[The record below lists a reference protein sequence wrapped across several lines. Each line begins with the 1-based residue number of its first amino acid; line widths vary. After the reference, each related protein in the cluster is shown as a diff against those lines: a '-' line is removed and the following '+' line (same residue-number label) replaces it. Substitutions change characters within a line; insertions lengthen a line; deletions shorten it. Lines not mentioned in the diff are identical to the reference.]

1 MLKPTIKNFICS
13 IILLALCVTSLM
25 LYKNNLKKHLPACL
39 PNINT
44 DTTCQAI
51 VGGRGTFFKE
61 IPDLTKITA
70 LEIAPYFNALL
81 KGETVKYFD
90 IFDQQQLIE
99 LAAED
104 KDIPTDKIPSIPK
117 MDYVNPMGDMSE
129 IKEKFNLVYSSH
141 NIEHQVD
148 LLKHLNQ
155 VANLLENKG
164 EFFLAIPDHRYCF
177 DHFIP
182 ATPLSEVLATFWQSP
197 HTYSLQN
204 ILAMRCETTHN
215 DSTQHWKGNDGEIK
229 YQHDPECYSKAL
241 AEYNKSN
248 GSYVDI
254 HKWRFTPDS
263 FYNIVETTYK
273 MGLQPLRIKKVY
285 CTEVNSHEFYAILYK
300 P

>member
-1 MLKPTIKNFICS
+1 MKNFIYA
-13 IILLALCVTSLM
+13 IILLALCITALT
-25 LYKNNLKKHLPACL
+25 LYNNNLKKHLPTCSR
-39 PNINT
+39 NINT
-44 DTTCQAI
+44 DNTCQAI
-51 VGGRGTFFKE
+51 VGGRETFFKE

-81 KGETVKYFD
+81 KGEKVKYFD
-90 IFDQQQLIE
+90 VFDQQKLIE
-99 LAAED
+99 LATED
-104 KDIPTDKIPSIPK
+104 KAIPKNKIPSIPK
-117 MDYVNPMGDMSE
+117 IDYVNPVGNMSE

-141 NIEHQVD
+141 NVEHQVD
-148 LLKHLNQ
+148 LIKHLNQ
-155 VANLLENKG
+155 VANLLEDQG

-182 ATPLSEVLATFWQSP
+182 STPISEVLATFWQAP
-197 HTYSLQN
+197 KTHSLQT

-215 DSTQHWKGNDGEIK
+215 DSTKLWKGDAGEMIYK
-229 YQHDPECYSKAL
+229 NNPECYSKAL
-241 AEYNKSN
+241 AEYNTAN
-248 GSYVDI
+248 GTYIDA

-263 FYNIVETTYK
+263 FYNIIETTYK